1 MSTPTDFTYRARRTA
16 QQAPSYLERY
26 AEPNIISLLRQY
38 FPKIDPRTGQKMPNF
53 DFGPLVE
60 TAARLAAKI
69 EVPTL
74 HSPGDYKPLTPYYRT
89 SSKRTRAF

>member
-1 MSTPTDFTYRARRTA
+1 MSTPGEFTYRARRTA
-16 QQAPSYLERY
+16 QQAPTYLERY
-26 AEPNIISLLRQY
+26 AEPNVLALLRQY

-69 EVPTL
+69 VSIYITM
-74 HSPGDYKPLTPYYRT
+74 
-89 SSKRTRAF
+89 F